1 MKNMEETAA
10 KFQLSPCPP
19 SAREGEIK
27 REQFR
32 IVPRAQLVPK
42 VMAFMK
48 FQTLARFTQSGSSPC
63 FLSLLTL
70 TIRPCYIRPR
80 EVLTISC
87 REQVRWEQQ
96 RRRLLEHL
104 IRFHKGQSVI

>member
-1 MKNMEETAA
+1 MKQPRELLWNLDVLGVCRVLAAAAAAPPVVFRGMKAKELKKKKKVKKMEEAT

-42 VMAFMK
+42 VVAFMK
-48 FQTLARFTQSGSSPC
+48 FQTLA
-63 FLSLLTL
+63 
-70 TIRPCYIRPR
+70 
-80 EVLTISC
+80 
-87 REQVRWEQQ
+87 
-96 RRRLLEHL
+96 
-104 IRFHKGQSVI
+104 

>member
-1 MKNMEETAA
+1 MEEAT

-42 VMAFMK
+42 VVAFMK
-48 FQTLARFTQSGSSPC
+48 FQTLA
-63 FLSLLTL
+63 
-70 TIRPCYIRPR
+70 
-80 EVLTISC
+80 
-87 REQVRWEQQ
+87 
-96 RRRLLEHL
+96 
-104 IRFHKGQSVI
+104 

>member
-1 MKNMEETAA
+1 MEEAT

-42 VMAFMK
+42 VVAFMK
-48 FQTLARFTQSGSSPC
+48 FQTLAWFMQSGSSPRC
-63 FLSLLTL
+63 FIPVNTNYQALLYKAKTSAN
-70 TIRPCYIRPR
+70 YI
-80 EVLTISC
+80 LQ
-87 REQVRWEQQ
+87 REQAR
-96 RRRLLEHL
+96 
-104 IRFHKGQSVI
+104 